1 MNIVI
6 CGAAGKMGQ
15 AIISVSK
22 LDSDIN
28 IVGALDR
35 EHKAIN
41 TKNITILPIDKL
53 ETIICTTRSVII
65 DFTNPQ
71 CTLNNIKIAKKYD
84 TPIVIG
90 TTGFSEHEKKYI
102 LEVAKYIPIVLSPN
116 MSIGMN
122 IVFKLVEIM
131 TRKLLDYNIE
141 IVELHHNSK
150 KDAPSGTANQIA
162 DIISSNLGE
171 NINDVAIYGRHGTN
185 LNRKKNEIGIFSIR
199 AGDIVGDHTI
209 YFTGIGE
216 RLELTHRAH
225 SRYPFAMGALKAAK
239 WLSNKKSHGL
249 YSMADVLDIND
260 LNHIK

>member
-15 AIISVSK
+15 TIISVAK
-22 LDSDIN
+22 LDNDVN

-35 EHKAIN
+35 EHKSIN
-41 TKNITILPIDKL
+41 TKDIIILPIDKL
-53 ETIICTTRSVII
+53 ETMLCTTKSVII

-71 CTLNNIKIAKKYD
+71 CTLHNIKIAQKYD

-102 LEVAKYIPIVLSPN
+102 LELARDIPIVLSPN

-131 TRKLLDYNIE
+131 TKKLLGYNIE

-150 KDAPSGTANQIA
+150 KDAPSGTANKIA
-162 DIISSNLGE
+162 EIISSNLGE
-171 NINDVAIYGRHGTN
+171 NLNDVAIYGRHGIN
-185 LNRKKNEIGIFSIR
+185 LNRKKNEIGIFSVR
-199 AGDIVGDHTI
+199 AGDIVGDHTVF
-209 YFTGIGE
+209 FTGTGE

-225 SRYPFAMGALKAAK
+225 SRHPFAIGALKAAK
-239 WLSNKKSHGL
+239 WLSNKKSPGL
-249 YSMADVLDIND
+249 YSMTDVLDI
-260 LNHIK
+260 K